1 MQGPSGAGKTALLDV
16 LASRS
21 NIGIMSGEL
30 YVDGCAKDI
39 SFQRKVGYVQQQD
52 FHLSTMTVREALQFS
67 AIMRQSGQNTK
78 KDKYAYVEEIIK
90 LLEMDVYA
98 DAFANGL

>member
-1 MQGPSGAGKTALLDV
+1 MF
-16 LASRS
+16 
-21 NIGIMSGEL
+21 
-30 YVDGCAKDI
+30 VDGCMTDI

-67 AIMRQSGQNTK
+67 ATMRQSSKVTK
-78 KDKYAYVEEIIK
+78 KEKFAYVEEIIK

-98 DAFANGL
+98 DAVVGAPREGSSTRSHLCGGTNVQARLEH